1 MFTGLVKNEFIKL
14 FSKKKTYIILGLF
27 IILLIILAFINES
40 GEKNYFYYNDPDFQI
55 QNIKEQIRYE
65 KEYQESIKNQTDL
78 NEEDIKVELRYSQEN
93 VNSLEEELILLNNK
107 KHENYDW
114 REDYKGRLEDTKE
127 QVKSLSKED
136 SSKEE
141 VREKEYLLQEIERI
155 ELLLSTDTSPDDEYL
170 NTSANY
176 LYTNIV
182 IISAAFL
189 TFGLILFNSETVS
202 GEYNPGTLKFLL
214 IQPVTRIKVL
224 LSKFFVM
231 VLSSLALI
239 IGGQGLV
246 TVIVGLLKGF
256 GNFQRPMLVGQKFEI
271 IMENGYQT
279 LQEVS
284 GSGNFISLWKYILL
298 MLILEVLLIVTITA
312 FVFMISTLSKSS
324 IVATTLGI
332 SLLLGSNIIYSLST
346 KYRKLSYLNFFHFGD
361 IEGILSGSI
370 IRETNAFLFT
380 YNNVIIVCIVSTLVF
395 VGIALGVFK
404 KRDLLI

>member
-27 IILLIILAFINES
+27 IILLIILAFINETS
-40 GEKNYFYYNDPDFQI
+40 EKDYFYYNDLDFQI
-55 QNIKEQIRYE
+55 QNIQEQIKYE
-65 KEYQESIKNQTDL
+65 KEYQESIKSQTEL
-78 NEEDIKVELRYSQEN
+78 SEEEIEMNLRYSKEYI
-93 VNSLEEELILLNNK
+93 NSLEEELISLQNK
-107 KHENYDW
+107 KNVNYDW
-114 REDYKGRLEDTKE
+114 REDYKGRLEYIKE
-127 QVKSLSKED
+127 QV
-136 SSKEE
+136 
-141 VREKEYLLQEIERI
+141 EYLSEGEISKDEARQKASFLQEIEKI
-155 ELLLSTDTSPDDEYL
+155 EWLLSTDTSPDDEHL

-176 LYTNIV
+176 LYTNIA

-189 TFGLILFNSETVS
+189 TFGLILLS

-246 TVIVGLLKGF
+246 TLIVGLLKGF
-256 GNFQRPMLVGQKFEI
+256 GNFQRPMLVGQKFEV

-279 LQEVS
+279 MQDVS
-284 GSGNFISLWKYILL
+284 GSGNFIPLWKYIIL
-298 MLILEVLLIVTITA
+298 MLILEVFLIITITA
-312 FVFMISTLSKSS
+312 FIFMISTLSKSS

-370 IRETNAFLFT
+370 VRQTNAFLFT
-380 YNNVIIVCIVSTLVF
+380 YTNVIIVCIVSTLVF

>member
-1 MFTGLVKNEFIKL
+1 MN
-14 FSKKKTYIILGLF
+14 
-27 IILLIILAFINES
+27 
-40 GEKNYFYYNDPDFQI
+40 
-55 QNIKEQIRYE
+55 
-65 KEYQESIKNQTDL
+65 
-78 NEEDIKVELRYSQEN
+78 LRYSKEYI
-93 VNSLEEELILLNNK
+93 NSLEEELRSLQNK
-107 KHENYDW
+107 KNVNYDW
-114 REDYKGRLEDTKE
+114 REDYKGRLEDIKE
-127 QVKSLSKED
+127 QV
-136 SSKEE
+136 
-141 VREKEYLLQEIERI
+141 EYLSEGEISKDEARQKASFLQEIEKI
-155 ELLLSTDTSPDDEYL
+155 EWLLSTDTSPDDEHL

-176 LYTNIV
+176 LYTNIA

-246 TVIVGLLKGF
+246 TLIVGLLKGF
-256 GNFQRPMLVGQKFEI
+256 GNFQRPMLVGQKFEV

-279 LQEVS
+279 MQDVS
-284 GSGNFISLWKYILL
+284 GSGNFIPLWKYIIL
-298 MLILEVLLIVTITA
+298 MLILEIFLIITITA
-312 FVFMISTLSKSS
+312 FIFMISTLSKSS

-370 IRETNAFLFT
+370 VRQTNAFLFT
-380 YNNVIIVCIVSTLVF
+380 YTNVIIVCIVSTLVF